1 MTELQEFAMQTG
13 RTEKSVMRKWDALMR
28 APCRQPRAKGPGK
41 PGAPKKNGVTLAGAP
56 RPASDRAS
64 PLP

>member
-1 MTELQEFAMQTG
+1 MTELQEFALLTG
-13 RTEKSVMRKWDALMR
+13 RTEKSVMRKWDKLKR

-41 PGAPKKNGVTLAGAP
+41 PGAPKKNGV
-56 RPASDRAS
+56 RAS